1 MVKLKMHMIS
11 LCNLMQLG
19 SSKKIFNKLFR
30 EAINVAKDIKNT
42 TKISH
47 QPLSISYIGVK
58 FIQSKIGKLEGKK
71 ALLIGMG
78 KMNKLTIKYLKEEK
92 LDTIYVSN
100 RNHGKIME
108 LESKFKNIIPIRYED
123 RYKVMN
129 DIDIVISATSSP
141 HMVIRYDEM
150 PKIQKK
156 ILMMDIALP
165 RDIDPKINKLENI
178 EIYDIDNLKDIQDKN
193 DNKRKELAK
202 IGSQMISEKI
212 IEFIEWIDSIKID
225 PTIESLNDK
234 CLEIREDTLDYIYRK
249 TNLDNRDKK
258 IIDKMLT
265 SALKRLIRE
274 PIINLKQIKD
284 KGKRE
289 EYIKLIEELFEL

>member
-1 MVKLKMHMIS
+1 
-11 LCNLMQLG
+11 
-19 SSKKIFNKLFR
+19 
-30 EAINVAKDIKNT
+30 
-42 TKISH
+42 
-47 QPLSISYIGVK
+47 
-58 FIQSKIGKLEGKK
+58 
-71 ALLIGMG
+71 
-78 KMNKLTIKYLKEEK
+78 
-92 LDTIYVSN
+92 
-100 RNHGKIME
+100 
-108 LESKFKNIIPIRYED
+108 
-123 RYKVMN
+123 
-129 DIDIVISATSSP
+129 
-141 HMVIRYDEM
+141 
-150 PKIQKK
+150 
-156 ILMMDIALP
+156 MMDIALP

-202 IGSQMISEKI
+202 IGSKMISEKI

>member
-1 MVKLKMHMIS
+1 
-11 LCNLMQLG
+11 
-19 SSKKIFNKLFR
+19 
-30 EAINVAKDIKNT
+30 
-42 TKISH
+42 
-47 QPLSISYIGVK
+47 
-58 FIQSKIGKLEGKK
+58 
-71 ALLIGMG
+71 
-78 KMNKLTIKYLKEEK
+78 MNKLTIKYLKEEK

-165 RDIDPKINKLENI
+165 RDIDPKINRLENI

-202 IGSQMISEKI
+202 IGSKMISEKI

>member
-1 MVKLKMHMIS
+1 
-11 LCNLMQLG
+11 
-19 SSKKIFNKLFR
+19 
-30 EAINVAKDIKNT
+30 
-42 TKISH
+42 
-47 QPLSISYIGVK
+47 
-58 FIQSKIGKLEGKK
+58 
-71 ALLIGMG
+71 
-78 KMNKLTIKYLKEEK
+78 
-92 LDTIYVSN
+92 
-100 RNHGKIME
+100 
-108 LESKFKNIIPIRYED
+108 
-123 RYKVMN
+123 
-129 DIDIVISATSSP
+129 
-141 HMVIRYDEM
+141 MVIRYDEM

-202 IGSQMISEKI
+202 IGSKMISEKI

-258 IIDKMLT
+258 IIDKILT
-265 SALKRLIRE
+265 YALKRLIRE